1 MLRVLSL
8 SPSSS
13 YRFASRRLLCAHAWG
28 NADLGQLGLP
38 SAQLVEEA
46 ETIGRTAPRP
56 QSIPALQQARLRTAS
71 ASSAHSAFVTDG
83 GELLTCG
90 YGADGQLGHSNFE
103 DKHTPRIVINLPQ
116 VQAVACGNRHTLTLS
131 LDGRVFSFGSN
142 RFGQLGL
149 SHLSSITR
157 RVNSPEEV
165 KLLSSIDC
173 PITSISAGDDFS
185 VAVDE
190 QGKVYTWGSSA
201 NGRLGHPDAVVQ
213 PSVIAFLLAR
223 SREAQHSP
231 RLIPGLK
238 HVKVNHVDCG
248 KHLATAV
255 CNGGRTYTWGSGRH
269 FQISTT
275 RADDEYEPVQPTHGL
290 SIRKV
295 AHGASHT
302 LMLTDGGTVFALGEN
317 ERGCLGI
324 GNTASSRVVVE
335 PIRIPGLA
343 GVTDVAAGWRLSAAV
358 VGSGPD
364 ARVFMWGCGEAGAL
378 GTGEAVDHWEP
389 FDIGLRARKIF
400 IGCDGTS
407 VFALS

>member
-1 MLRVLSL
+1 MLRAF
-8 SPSSS
+8 SPFLTFSF
-13 YRFASRRLLCAHAWG
+13 RLVSRRRFCAHAWG

-38 SAQLVEEA
+38 EAQLVEEA

-56 QSIPALQQARLRTAS
+56 QSIPTLQHTRLRTAC
-71 ASSAHSAFVTDG
+71 ASSAHSAFVTDD

-90 YGADGQLGHSNFE
+90 YGADGQLGHSDFE
-103 DKHTPRIVINLPQ
+103 DKHAPQIVLNLPQ
-116 VQAVACGNRHTLTLS
+116 IQAVACGNRHTLALS

-149 SHLSSITR
+149 SHLSSIPSC
-157 RVNSPEEV
+157 VNSPEEV
-165 KLLSSIDC
+165 KLLSGINC

-190 QGKVYTWGSSA
+190 EGKVYTWGSSA

-223 SREAQHSP
+223 SRAAQHSP
-231 RLIPGLK
+231 RIVPGLK
-238 HVKVNHVDCG
+238 HTKVNHVDCG

-255 CNGGRTYTWGSGRH
+255 CNGGRTYAWGSGRH
-269 FQISTT
+269 FQLSTMK
-275 RADDEYEPVQPTHGL
+275 ANDEYEPVQPVHGFNIL
-290 SIRKV
+290 KV

-302 LMLTDGGTVFALGEN
+302 LMLTDGGTVFAMGEN
-317 ERGCLGI
+317 DRGCLGI
-324 GNTASSRVVVE
+324 GSTASSRVVVE
-335 PIRIPGLA
+335 PMRIPGLT